1 MWLLQQGWAQTPHLA
16 PRLHL
21 LAQELHQGLVAVGG
35 FAPGTSHTASLLCET
50 GSQPVLHG
58 ELFIPVLTLQSC
70 SLSIAKVEGL

>member
-35 FAPGTSHTASLLCET
+35 KHRLVPKLHLQLQRAQTASAPA
-50 GSQPVLHG
+50 GARDGWVG
-58 ELFIPVLTLQSC
+58 
-70 SLSIAKVEGL
+70 